1 MPITNTVTVAAPI
14 APTSEL
20 DTYPVT
26 DPKYGLGGL
35 RTVTNS
41 TEREAISSQRKQE
54 GMFVFQSS
62 NKTYYTLVD
71 EGAGLVWRQILI
83 LIPDEFGNIHIDGNL
98 IISGYIET
106 DTGIKGGTDE
116 DLEYLGNG
124 MLMDCGEY

>member
-1 MPITNTVTVAAPI
+1 MPIPNTVTVAAPI

-26 DPKYGLGGL
+26 NPKYGLGGL
-35 RTVTNS
+35 RTVADE
-41 TEREAISSQRKQE
+41 TERTSISEQRKQA
-54 GMFVFQSS
+54 GMFVYQSA

-71 EGAGLVWRQILI
+71 NGGSLVWRQVLI
-83 LIPDEFGNIHIDGNL
+83 LIPDDFGNIHIDGNL
-98 IISGYIET
+98 ILSGYLET

-116 DLEYLGNG
+116 ALEYLGNG

>member
-1 MPITNTVTVAAPI
+1 MPISNTVTVAAPI

-71 EGAGLVWRQILI
+71 EGGGLVWRQILI